1 MILLKYCLV
10 ALNTSN
16 SALLNLQMLKTLI
29 ATSVLGFP
37 FPVIRG
43 KLILVTGKWI
53 SKPLLDSRLSNY
65 TTTLSNQFKK
75 MADEGMT
82 EFKF

>member
-1 MILLKYCLV
+1 MAKLDEKLTGPNLV
-10 ALNTSN
+10 LADVSHH
-16 SALLNLQMLKTLI
+16 
-29 ATSVLGFP
+29 P
-37 FPVIRG
+37 P
-43 KLILVTGKWI
+43 
-53 SKPLLDSRLSNY
+53 PLERWDSRLSNY